1 VKPAQKLA
9 RIAVLAV
16 ALLLV
21 PPLRHLLEASMALHM
36 LVEFPL
42 LLAAGWAAASLR
54 PRALSADSRWD
65 AEGLS
70 SALLVMVTTAFW
82 MLPVALDLA
91 LLSPWI
97 ALAKAL
103 NWLAAGTV
111 LARGLPRWR
120 RELRLFVL
128 FNLAWMMAT
137 AGLLYRDSESRLCV
151 NYLVDQQA
159 WAGTGLLGLALLLGA
174 LAVRSAIDEPGAL
187 SGAAARTA
195 SRTQGLAPPLATDR
209 GGTMPPHE

>member
-1 VKPAQKLA
+1 MTLPRRARLALPAIALPVLLA
-9 RIAVLAV
+9 
-16 ALLLV
+16 

-42 LLAAGWAAASLR
+42 LFATGWAAASLW
-54 PRALSADSRWD
+54 PRAANAGPRWD
-65 AEGLS
+65 VEGLS
-70 SALLVMVTTAFW
+70 SALLMLVTASFW

-91 LLSPWI
+91 LLSPWV
-97 ALAKAL
+97 AFAKAL
-103 NWLAAGTV
+103 NWLAAGAA
-111 LARGLPRWR
+111 LARAVCRWR

-137 AGLLYRDSESRLCV
+137 AGLLYRESENRLCV

-174 LAVRSAIDEPGAL
+174 LAVHLAIDEPAE
-187 SGAAARTA
+187 APDAA
-195 SRTQGLAPPLATDR
+195 SRTA
-209 GGTMPPHE
+209 

>member
-1 VKPAQKLA
+1 MKQLRHRVP
-9 RIAVLAV
+9 IAVLGV
-16 ALLLV
+16 AAPLLLV

-42 LLAAGWAAASLR
+42 LLAMGWAAASLG
-54 PRALSADSRWD
+54 PRAANVDSRWD

-70 SALLVMVTTAFW
+70 SALLVLVTTAFW

-103 NWLAAGTV
+103 NWLAAGAV
-111 LARGLPRWR
+111 LARALQRWR

-137 AGLLYRDSESRLCV
+137 AGLLYREAESRLCV
-151 NYLVDQQA
+151 NYLADQQW
-159 WAGTGLLGLALLLGA
+159 WAGTGLLGGAFLLGA
-174 LAVRSAIDEPGAL
+174 LAIRMAMEEPV
-187 SGAAARTA
+187 AA
-195 SRTQGLAPPLATDR
+195 
-209 GGTMPPHE
+209 

>member
-1 VKPAQKLA
+1 MTRLRH
-9 RIAVLAV
+9 RIPVAVLAV
-16 ALLLV
+16 AAPLLLT

-42 LLAAGWAAASLR
+42 LFAAGWAAASLHS
-54 PRALSADSRWD
+54 RAARGDSRWD

-70 SALLVMVTTAFW
+70 SALLVLVTTAFW

-103 NWLAAGTV
+103 NWLAAGAV
-111 LARGLPRWR
+111 LARALPRWR

-137 AGLLYRDSESRLCV
+137 AGLLYREADSRLCV
-151 NYLVDQQA
+151 NYLVDQQW
-159 WAGTGLLGLALLLGA
+159 WAGTGLLAGAFLLGA
-174 LAVRSAIDEPGAL
+174 LAIRMAMDEPVSA
-187 SGAAARTA
+187 
-195 SRTQGLAPPLATDR
+195 
-209 GGTMPPHE
+209 

>member
-1 VKPAQKLA
+1 MKPSPKLV

-16 ALLLV
+16 ALPLLLV

-42 LLAAGWAAASLR
+42 LLAAGWAAASLGPR
-54 PRALSADSRWD
+54 PAGGDSRWD

-70 SALLVMVTTAFW
+70 SALLVMLTTAFW

-97 ALAKAL
+97 ALGKAL
-103 NWLAAGTV
+103 NWLAAGAV
-111 LARGLPRWR
+111 LARALPRWR

-137 AGLLYRDSESRLCV
+137 AGLLYRESESRLCV

-159 WAGTGLLGLALLLGA
+159 WAGTGLLGLALLLGV
-174 LAVRSAIDEPGAL
+174 LAIRIAMDEPV
-187 SGAAARTA
+187 SAADAEHHSA
-195 SRTQGLAPPLATDR
+195 SRTA
-209 GGTMPPHE
+209 

>member
-1 VKPAQKLA
+1 MHRPSHL

-16 ALLLV
+16 AAPLLLA

-36 LVEFPL
+36 LLELPL
-42 LLAAGWAAASLR
+42 LLAVGWAAASLG
-54 PRALSADSRWD
+54 PRAVDGASRWD

-70 SALLVMVTTAFW
+70 SALLVLVTSAFW

-97 ALAKAL
+97 ALATAL
-103 NWLAAGTV
+103 NWLAAGAV
-111 LARGLPRWR
+111 LARALQRWR

-137 AGLLYRDSESRLCV
+137 AGLLYRESDSRLCV
-151 NYLVDQQA
+151 NYLVDQQW
-159 WAGTGLLGLALLLGA
+159 WAGTGLLGGAVLLGA
-174 LAVRSAIDEPGAL
+174 LAIRMAMDEPM
-187 SGAAARTA
+187 AAQRIR
-195 SRTQGLAPPLATDR
+195 SRP

>member
-1 VKPAQKLA
+1 MNRRLHRLPA
-9 RIAVLAV
+9 IVLALAAPPLV
-16 ALLLV
+16 A

-54 PRALSADSRWD
+54 PRVVDGTSRWD

-70 SALLVMVTTAFW
+70 SALLVLVTTAFW

-103 NWLAAGTV
+103 NWLAAGAV
-111 LARGLPRWR
+111 LARALPRWR
-120 RELRLFVL
+120 PELRLFVL

-137 AGLLYRDSESRLCV
+137 AGLLYREAESRLCV
-151 NYLVDQQA
+151 NYLVDQQW
-159 WAGTGLLGLALLLGA
+159 WAGTGLLALAVVLGA
-174 LAVRSAIDEPGAL
+174 LAIRLAMDDAGDGPVAQPAGDGARRHN
-187 SGAAARTA
+187 AA
-195 SRTQGLAPPLATDR
+195 P
-209 GGTMPPHE
+209 

>member
-1 VKPAQKLA
+1 MNQAPNIS

-16 ALLLV
+16 AVPLLLA

-42 LLAAGWAAASLR
+42 LLAVGWAAAAQR
-54 PRALSADSRWD
+54 PRAAGRDSRWD
-65 AEGLS
+65 VEGLS
-70 SALLVMVTTAFW
+70 SAVLVMLTSALW

-91 LLSPWI
+91 LLDPWI

-103 NWLAAGTV
+103 NWLAAGAV
-111 LARGLPRWR
+111 LARALQRWP

-137 AGLLYRDSESRLCV
+137 AGLLYRESESRLCV
-151 NYLVDQQA
+151 NYLVDQQW
-159 WAGTGLLGLALLLGA
+159 WAGTGLLGVALLLGA
-174 LAVRSAIDEPGAL
+174 LAIRMAMDEPASAPAGRHN
-187 SGAAARTA
+187 AAA
-195 SRTQGLAPPLATDR
+195 
-209 GGTMPPHE
+209 

>member
-1 VKPAQKLA
+1 MKRLRNRLPLA
-9 RIAVLAV
+9 LLAV
-16 ALLLV
+16 AAPLLLA

-42 LLAAGWAAASLR
+42 LFAAGWAAVSLG
-54 PRALSADSRWD
+54 PRAVSGDSRWD

-70 SALLVMVTTAFW
+70 SALLVLVTSAFW

-103 NWLAAGTV
+103 NWLAAGAV
-111 LARGLPRWR
+111 LARALQRWR

-137 AGLLYRDSESRLCV
+137 AGLLYRESDSRLCV
-151 NYLVDQQA
+151 NYLVDQQW
-159 WAGTGLLGLALLLGA
+159 WAGTGLLGGAVLLGA
-174 LAVRSAIDEPGAL
+174 LAIRMAMDEPM
-187 SGAAARTA
+187 AA
-195 SRTQGLAPPLATDR
+195 
-209 GGTMPPHE
+209 